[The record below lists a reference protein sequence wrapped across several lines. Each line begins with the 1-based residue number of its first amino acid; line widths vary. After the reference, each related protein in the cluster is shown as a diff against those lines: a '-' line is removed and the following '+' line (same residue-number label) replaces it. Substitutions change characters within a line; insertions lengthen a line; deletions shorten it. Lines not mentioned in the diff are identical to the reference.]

1 MKKISLFF
9 LLTLVICACQNETP
23 ILDDEPKE
31 NDSSFEFSENDV
43 VKGRMRIK
51 LKEEPNGEVSVRSV
65 DGETTTGI
73 RALDN
78 FASTLGITRME
89 RTFPPAGKFEGRT
102 RRKGLHLWYDIWFSE
117 EVAATRAASDI
128 SILEG
133 IEIATPVVKV
143 VSLAAPPEPSFI
155 TYGRMFTRNNNFPFD
170 DPYLNLQWSYH
181 NPGTETWQE
190 AGADIRLFD
199 VWDQYNGHPDIIVA
213 IVDGGITL
221 DNPDLQANLWINKKE
236 IDGNDKDDD
245 GNGYVDD
252 IYGYN
257 FVTNSATITPHRH
270 GTHVA
275 GTVGAAN
282 NNGEGVA
289 GIAGGNGSPNSG
301 VKLMSCQVFHHPNGN
316 DVTDQVSNNI
326 GAAIKYGADN
336 GAIISQNSWGY
347 AVGSNT
353 RSSYIDPAHK
363 EAIDYFIEFA
373 GCDDDGNQLPESP
386 MMGGIVLF
394 ASGNNNSSNARVSAP
409 ADYERVLGVAA
420 ITPDYKKAAYSNYG
434 DYMDISAP
442 GGIENGIRGIYS
454 TTTSGRGYYEYR
466 YGTSMA
472 CPHVAGVAALVIQ
485 KYGVGKTGFTARQLE
500 EILLSTA
507 YDLDSHNPEYTGM
520 LGAGCVDAT
529 AALLGELPE
538 SPVFALET
546 NPVINN
552 TLSFRVNMKLAGDA
566 VITIYNSAGSK
577 VYSKNMDVKRYILS
591 SIDISK
597 LSAGYYV
604 LEYKCNG
611 NKIKESF
618 IKY

>member
-9 LLTLVICACQNETP
+9 LLTLLICACQNEIPTP
-23 ILDDEPKE
+23 ADEPE
-31 NDSSFEFSENDV
+31 DNASSFEFSENDV

-73 RALDN
+73 RALGN
-78 FASTLGITRME
+78 FASTFGITRME

-117 EVAATRAASDI
+117 EVVATRAASDI

-143 VSLAAPPEPSFI
+143 VSLAAPPEPAYI
-155 TYGRMFTRNNNFPFD
+155 TYGRMFIRNNNFPFN
-170 DPYLNLQWSYH
+170 DPNLNLQWSYH
-181 NPGTETWQE
+181 NTGTETWQE

-236 IDGNDKDDD
+236 IDGNGKDDD

-257 FVTNSATITPHRH
+257 FVTNSPTITPHRH

-289 GIAGGNGSPNSG
+289 GIAGGDGSPNSG

-316 DVTDQVSNNI
+316 DIADEVSNNI

-386 MMGGIVLF
+386 MKGGIVLF

-420 ITPDYKKAAYSNYG
+420 ITPDYKKTAYSNYG

-442 GGIENGIRGIYS
+442 GGVENGIKGIYS

-485 KYGVGKTGFTARQLE
+485 KYGVGETGFTARQLE

-507 YDLDSHNPEYTGM
+507 YDLDSHNPEYAGM

-529 AALLGELPE
+529 AALFGELPE
-538 SPVFALET
+538 SPAFALES

-552 TLSFRVNMKLAGDA
+552 TLSFRVNMELAGNA

-577 VYSKNMDVKRYILS
+577 VYTKNMDVKRYILS

>member
-9 LLTLVICACQNETP
+9 LLTLLICACHNEIPTP
-23 ILDDEPKE
+23 ADEPE
-31 NDSSFEFSENDV
+31 DNASSFEFSENDV

-51 LKEEPNGEVSVRSV
+51 LKEEPNGEVSVRSAG
-65 DGETTTGI
+65 GETTTGI

-78 FASTLGITRME
+78 FASALGITRME

-102 RRKGLHLWYDIWFSE
+102 RRKGLHLWYDIWFSK
-117 EVAATRAASDI
+117 EVVATRAANDV
-128 SILEG
+128 SILEE

-143 VSLAAPPEPSFI
+143 VSLAAPPEPAYI
-155 TYGRMFTRNNNFPFD
+155 TYGRMFTRNNNFPFN
-170 DPYLNLQWSYH
+170 DPDLNLQWSYH

-199 VWDQYNGHPDIIVA
+199 VWNQYNGHPDIIVA

-221 DNPDLQANLWINKKE
+221 DNSDLKANLWINEKE
-236 IDGNDKDDD
+236 IDGNGKDDD

-257 FVTNSATITPHRH
+257 FVTNSPTITPHRH

-275 GTVGAAN
+275 GTVGAVN
-282 NNGEGVA
+282 NNSEGIA
-289 GIAGGNGSPNSG
+289 GIAGGDGSPSSG

-316 DVTDQVSNNI
+316 DIADQVSNNI

-386 MMGGIVLF
+386 MRGGIVLF

-420 ITPDYKKAAYSNYG
+420 ITPDYKKTAYSNYG

-442 GGIENGIRGIYS
+442 GGVENGIKGIYS

-507 YDLDSHNPEYTGM
+507 YDLDSHNPEYAGM

-538 SPVFALET
+538 SPAFALES

-552 TLSFRVNMKLAGDA
+552 TLSFRVNMKLAGNA
-566 VITIYNSAGSK
+566 MITIYNSAGSK

-611 NKIKESF
+611 NKIKEPF